1 MKSHKYKF
9 GRRINWRSILLSMVF
24 PICFTVSHYANL
36 DNTYV
41 AEPKELSV
49 FMTATVVEPEPVEQS
64 IEEKIKEYFPRSHK
78 TMLAIA
84 KAESG
89 LSMDAKNWNCY
100 YYHGKATT
108 TPIKGGS
115 KACKKE
121 DRKLA
126 HSVDCYVLQDN
137 QEKGITKCQE
147 HMTVDKHLAE
157 MAELSKQCGFKC
169 WSAYNNKSYLK
180 YLASN

>member
-1 MKSHKYKF
+1 MKSHKYKT
-9 GRRINWRSILLSMVF
+9 GRRVMNWRVWVIVLTIISVWVM
-24 PICFTVSHYANL
+24 SHYGNM

-41 AEPKELSV
+41 AEKKQDM
-49 FMTATVVEPEPVEQS
+49 FMKPVVVERVKEES
-64 IEEKIKEYFPRSHK
+64 IEGKIKFYFPRSHK

-89 LSMDAKNWNCY
+89 LSMRAKNWNCY

-108 TPIKGGS
+108 TPVKGGS
-115 KACKKE
+115 RACKTE

-137 QEKGITKCQE
+137 QEDGITNCQE
-147 HMTVDKHLAE
+147 YMTVDKHLAE
-157 MAELSKQCGFKC
+157 MAELSKKCGLQC
-169 WSAYNNKSYLK
+169 WSAYNNGSYKK
-180 YLASN
+180 YLAQQ